1 MVCQSAVTLCPQNSL
16 DLNNTD
22 SFVLI
27 FSDLVKYQEIFAK
40 FYHGKYSG
48 RKLQWQPNLGHAVL
62 KASFKASV
70 KELKVSLFQTLC
82 LLVFNDADTLSL
94 SEIKDLT
101 NIEDS
106 ELRRT
111 LQSLA
116 CGKARVLQKVPRGK
130 DVADNDKFVYNA
142 DFTHQVIQIS
152 TWCSKAQTFA
162 REKKVVAH
170 NQT

>member
-1 MVCQSAVTLCPQNSL
+1 MVCQSAVTLCPQNSQ

-82 LLVFNDADTLSL
+82 LLVFNDAVFTEKTWLASFTSLGLSGPVCPAR
-94 SEIKDLT
+94 S
-101 NIEDS
+101 
-106 ELRRT
+106 RT
-111 LQSLA
+111 
-116 CGKARVLQKVPRGK
+116 
-130 DVADNDKFVYNA
+130 
-142 DFTHQVIQIS
+142 
-152 TWCSKAQTFA
+152 
-162 REKKVVAH
+162 
-170 NQT
+170 